1 MAEAPSADQQVINQV
16 AVLTKA
22 GEDEHKS
29 RVRRY
34 DHSYEVYRASAP
46 PRGAEPWQSKL
57 RVKYGMQVIDTALVN
72 IISGE
77 PRVIVRPRGP
87 EDEMSAKGMQ
97 AVLDYYVRQDH
108 LVERRP
114 VFAQSGL
121 IFGAA
126 AAKNHWLYR
135 EGQRVQRNFNHDPL
149 TGRIL
154 QGQEKVK
161 VVERDGPTFEPLNIY
176 YTFWD
181 PNAADVDKAQY
192 VSLDFWVSP
201 EELYM
206 NRFDPESGFGL
217 YHNVDEV
224 LKQGDRGARQPEQ
237 TAQERMLGGS
247 ENKRKGLVHLR
258 ETWWRNKGEIW
269 VTVVGNGSVLM
280 RNQPSPFWHGQIPIV
295 IAQPRPDL
303 HEMQGIAETELV
315 DHIQEALH
323 TLQNMTVDNLHM
335 TVMRGVTYRE
345 GGVTDPNSLVLK
357 PRFKWAVV
365 DHDDIRP
372 FEVQP
377 LSSDV
382 FSERQ
387 RLQGDLQLVTGINA
401 YVSGG
406 GADNAGVDQNTATGV
421 TALQEVASRLL
432 RFKAGQLHYKGYQR
446 SFEQW
451 GAMTQQFL
459 DTNIATKIIG
469 QDGKEQWV
477 EVGPQDVAGNFDFI
491 LEGSEESL
499 SKQQERSEAVQFA
512 NAMFPYVQLGVV
524 DPKPL
529 VERVGAAFNVPNPE
543 ALLKPPPQAPVP
555 AAPGPQ
561 PQQPQGPP
569 QQMLG
574 GQQFGAQVQNAIG
587 Q

>member
-1 MAEAPSADQQVINQV
+1 MAEDTADQLVINQV
-16 AVLTKA
+16 SKLTKS
-22 GEDEHKS
+22 GEDEHKA

-34 DHSYEVYRASAP
+34 DHAYEVYRASSPA
-46 PRGAEPWQSKL
+46 RGAEAWQSKL

-77 PRVIVRPRGP
+77 PRVIVTPKGP
-87 EDEMSAKGMQ
+87 EDELTAKGMQ
-97 AVLDYYVRQDH
+97 AVLDYYIRQDH

-135 EGQRVQRNFNHDPL
+135 EGQRMQRKFSPDPL
-149 TGRIL
+149 GGIYET
-154 QGQEKVK
+154 QERVK
-161 VVERDGPTFEPLNIY
+161 VVTRDGPTFEPLNIY

-181 PNAADVDKAQY
+181 ANASDVDDAQF
-192 VSLDFWVSP
+192 VSLDFWVSK
-201 EELYM
+201 EELLM
-206 NRFDPESGFGL
+206 NRYDAESGFGL
-217 YHNVDEV
+217 YHNVGALLE
-224 LKQGDRGARQPEQ
+224 QGDRGVKQPEM

-247 ENKRKGLVHLR
+247 ENKRKGLFHLR
-258 ETWWRNKGEIW
+258 ETWWRKNGEVW
-269 VTVVGNGSVLM
+269 VTVVGNGNTLL
-280 RNQPSPFWHGQIPIV
+280 RNQPSPFWHGQIPVV

-303 HEMQGIAETELV
+303 HEMQGISETELV

-323 TLQNMTVDNLHM
+323 TLQNMTIDNLHM
-335 TVMRGVTYRE
+335 VTMRGVTYRE

-372 FEVQP
+372 FEMQP
-377 LSSDV
+377 LGSDV
-382 FSERQ
+382 FNERQ
-387 RLQGDLQLVTGINA
+387 RLQGDLQLVTGINP
-401 YVSGG
+401 YVSG
-406 GADNAGVDQNTATGV
+406 ADSAGVDQNTATGI

-459 DTNIATKIIG
+459 DKKVAVKIIG
-469 QDGKEQWV
+469 DNGEPQWEQ
-477 EVGPQDVAGNFDFI
+477 VGPQEIAGNFDFV

-499 SKQQERSEAVQFA
+499 SRQQERGDAVQLA
-512 NAMFPYVQLGVV
+512 NALFPYVQLGVV
-524 DPKPL
+524 DPKML
-529 VERVGAAFNVPNPE
+529 VEKIGSAYNLPNPE
-543 ALLKPPPQAPVP
+543 GLLKAVPTPQP
-555 AAPGPQ
+555 AAPGPFPAAQ
-561 PQQPQGPP
+561 PPP

-574 GQQFGAQVQNAIG
+574 GQQFPGAVQNAIG